1 MRNLLF
7 AWACLMYFANFYLI
21 GEGLDPWNALHY
33 YYEWVDSISLLPWE
47 SKILSNLYI
56 TNLSHLSAPSPGAS
70 WLVFLITR
78 FVSNPLIV
86 FHVINMIIFFAVTRL
101 PKKMDL
107 KRFLLLVYLFTF
119 SFYWYI
125 LIFLTHRFK
134 IAIVFLLFYLIIRN
148 TKTRK
153 YFLALSFL
161 SHLSILALSP
171 LLFGLKGDWIERIER
186 RNIVYFIF
194 FYVTLLYF
202 ILRGID
208 SEFFSLVWRAKLSYI
223 DNYYLLVLPL
233 LIIFFFSYNS
243 LIKLA
248 SDNLLMV
255 YVLTTL
261 FLFDRSRLLMVY
273 FVFLSLLQLAKTK
286 SYGRL
291 DQLFG
296 LMCIWDLYRS
306 SEMGLINYWAGIL

>member
-21 GEGLDPWNALHY
+21 GEDLDPWNALHY
-33 YYEWVDSISLLPWE
+33 YYEWVDSIAFLTWD

-86 FHVINMIIFFAVTRL
+86 FHVINMSIFFAVTRL

-148 TKTRK
+148 NTRK
-153 YFLALSFL
+153 YFLTLSFL
-161 SHLSILALSP
+161 SHLSILALTP
-171 LLFGLKGDWIERIER
+171 LLLGLKGDWIERIER
-186 RNIVYFIF
+186 RNIVYFVL
-194 FYVTLLYF
+194 FYVTLLFF

-208 SEFFSLVWRAKLSYI
+208 SELFSLVWRAKLSYI
-223 DNYYLLVLPL
+223 AKYYLLVLPL
-233 LIIFFFSYNS
+233 LLIFFFSYNY
-243 LIKLA
+243 LIKIA
-248 SDNLLMV
+248 SNNFLMI

-261 FLFDRSRLLMVY
+261 VLFDRSRLLMVY
-273 FVFLSLLQLAKTK
+273 FVFMSLLHLAKTK

-306 SEMGLINYWAGIL
+306 SEMGLIKHWAGLL